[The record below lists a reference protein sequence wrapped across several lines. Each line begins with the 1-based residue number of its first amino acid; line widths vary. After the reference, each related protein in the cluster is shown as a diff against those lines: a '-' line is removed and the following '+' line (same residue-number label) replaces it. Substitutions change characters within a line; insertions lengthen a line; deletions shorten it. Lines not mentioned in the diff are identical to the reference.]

1 LPSAVLALKP
11 VAGELIWNAEMIER
25 IEAGHTLCRRG
36 HPRDPRRPPAE
47 GGAKLAAKQVSTHA
61 RMHACR

>member
-25 IEAGHTLCRRG
+25 IEAGHT
-36 HPRDPRRPPAE
+36 
-47 GGAKLAAKQVSTHA
+47 QVVDA
-61 RMHACR
+61 RTP